1 MANQSGQGIGQPDPE
16 TPCEQRTLLLV
27 EDEAPVGASKRKWLE
42 RAGYRVVVAG
52 SGEQAVE
59 LAAGHAD
66 IDLVLMDIVLGEGID
81 GAEAARHILQSK
93 DIPLLFLTAHTEPS
107 YIDRTYGIASYGY
120 VDKRSGDAVLLAA
133 VAAALQ
139 LHARRQPDS
148 QHEPAGE
155 RTMARAPAAAGGS
168 ARRREQALLSA
179 LPDLMFVLD
188 REGRHIDYHA
198 GDPAS
203 LFSQPE
209 AFMNRSVTEFLPPEV
224 AELWLQSLQQVLRNG
239 ETAVFEYSLE
249 IAARQRHFE
258 GRMVP
263 CGADEALAVVRDV
276 TEWKRVTDELRAE
289 SARFRQLFRDAP
301 VAIALVGSDDC
312 IVSANDIFLGM
323 FGYELD
329 EVRGRNIRDCIV
341 PPEAQA
347 EGEAIFR
354 ALFEAGERVY
364 SETRRARK
372 DGTLVEVALTCTPMY
387 LDDGAYAYAM
397 YQDIGE
403 RKRAEWALR
412 ESEAMF
418 RSITESTSDIVL
430 LLDLEGRFL
439 YFNPEQPALVGV
451 SPAELRERTAFD
463 FVHPE
468 DRERVMNAF
477 REYVAGGGEMLEQT
491 FRLLTGDGGF
501 VWMDSRA
508 TLLRDEDARSTKV
521 LVVSRNVTRYKEY
534 EERIAALLRQKEIL
548 LKETHHR
555 VKNHMGSIASYL
567 AYQADDQHDEF
578 VHRVLREAASR
589 AQGMMVLYDQLYR
602 AEQQQ
607 VLSIRDYLVPLLEKT
622 VALLQPTDAVT
633 AQAEIEDFELHSKLL
648 APLGMV
654 ITELV
659 TNSIKHGFRD
669 MGSGAITVSAYRRDE
684 KAVVVYSDD
693 GSGMRDG
700 FESEDGGGFGLQ
712 LIDMLV
718 EQIGGAYTSSGD
730 DGVVYVIEFPL
741 SG

>member
-27 EDEAPVGASKRKWLE
+27 EDEALAAASKRKLLE
-42 RAGYRVVVAG
+42 GAGYRVVIAG

-59 LAAGHAD
+59 LVSGHAD
-66 IDLVLMDIVLGEGID
+66 IDLILMDIVLGEGID
-81 GAEAARHILQSK
+81 GAEAARHILQSR
-93 DIPLLFLTAHTEPS
+93 DIPLLFFSAHTEPS
-107 YIDRTYGIASYGY
+107 YIDRTYGVTSYGY
-120 VDKRSGDAVLLAA
+120 VDKSSGDAVLLAA
-133 VAAALQ
+133 IAAAMQ
-139 LHARRQPDS
+139 LHAGRYRDAR
-148 QHEPAGE
+148 HEPAGE
-155 RTMARAPAAAGGS
+155 RAMVRAPAAAGGS
-168 ARRREQALLSA
+168 GSGRERALLNA

-209 AFMNRSVTEFLPPEV
+209 AFMNRSVAEILPPKV
-224 AELWLQSLQQVLRNG
+224 AELWLQSLQQVLRTG
-239 ETAVFEYSLE
+239 ERAVLEYRLG
-249 IAARQRHFE
+249 IAGQQRYFE
-258 GRMVP
+258 GRMVQ
-263 CGADEALAVVRDV
+263 CGTDETLAVVRDV
-276 TEWKRVTDELRAE
+276 TDWRRVTDELRAE

-397 YQDIGE
+397 YQDIGD
-403 RKRAEWALR
+403 RKRAERALR

-439 YFNPEQPALVGV
+439 YFNPEQSSLVGV
-451 SPAELRERTAFD
+451 SPAEIRERTAFD

-468 DRERVMNAF
+468 DRERVIKAF
-477 REYVAGGGEMLEQT
+477 REYVTGNGGKLEET

-501 VWMDSRA
+501 IWMDGRA
-508 TLLRDEDARSTKV
+508 TLLRDEDAHSTKV
-521 LVVSRNVTRYKEY
+521 LVISRDVTRYKEY
-534 EERIAALLRQKEIL
+534 EERIAALLQQKEML

-555 VKNHMGSIASYL
+555 IKNHMGAIASYL
-567 AYQADDQHDEF
+567 AYQADDQQDEF

-589 AQGMMVLYDQLYR
+589 AQSMMVLYDQLYR

-607 VLSIRDYLVPLLEKT
+607 VLSIREYLVPLLETT

-633 AQAEIEDFELHSKLL
+633 ASEEIEDYQVPTKLL

-669 MGSGAITVSAYRRDE
+669 IGSGRISVAAYRRGE

-693 GSGMRDG
+693 GRGMRDEL
-700 FESEDGGGFGLQ
+700 ESEDGGGFGLQ

-718 EQIGGAYTSSGD
+718 DQIGGAYTSSGD